1 MNRIQ
6 KIIKLIAICL
16 AIIII
21 ANIFSTLFYG
31 LSLITDID
39 LNKENKDKITFKE
52 TYEEI
57 ERIEVDAVSSNI
69 IIRIGDSFKV
79 ETQNIKNNFSSNK
92 KRKTL
97 EIEESTGLFNKNKGN
112 GKIIIEIP
120 EEIELEE
127 LKIDT
132 GAGKFEITDITAK
145 EFEMN
150 HGAGLLNITNS
161 NFKESDIDG
170 GAGEINILSSTLNNL
185 ELDAGIGKINL
196 EAEITGNSK
205 IECGVG
211 EININLLGEKN
222 NYSISTEK
230 GIGTIKINGENQSN
244 STIYGIG
251 NNKLELEGGIGNI
264 NVNFKN

>member
-1 MNRIQ
+1 MNKTQ
-6 KIIKLIAICL
+6 KLIKVIAICL
-16 AIIII
+16 AIVIII
-21 ANIFSTLFYG
+21 NIFSALFYG

-39 LNKENKDKITFKE
+39 LGKENKETITFKE
-52 TYEEI
+52 TYQDI
-57 ERIEVDAVSSNI
+57 ERIEIDAVSSNI
-69 IIRIGDSFKV
+69 IIRIGNEFKV

-97 EIEESTGLFNKNKGN
+97 EIEESTGLLSKNKGN

-132 GAGKFEITDITAK
+132 GAGKFEIEGISAR

-150 HGAGLLNITNS
+150 HGAGILNITNS

-170 GAGEINILSSTLNNL
+170 GAGEINISSSTLNNL
-185 ELDAGIGKINL
+185 ELDAGIGKVSL

-211 EININLLGEKN
+211 EININLLGAQN
-222 NYSISTEK
+222 NYTISTKK
-230 GIGTIKINGENQSN
+230 GIGTIKINGEEQNN
-244 STIYGIG
+244 STIYGNG
-251 NNKLELEGGIGNI
+251 TNRLELEGGIGSI
-264 NVNFKN
+264 NVNLKK